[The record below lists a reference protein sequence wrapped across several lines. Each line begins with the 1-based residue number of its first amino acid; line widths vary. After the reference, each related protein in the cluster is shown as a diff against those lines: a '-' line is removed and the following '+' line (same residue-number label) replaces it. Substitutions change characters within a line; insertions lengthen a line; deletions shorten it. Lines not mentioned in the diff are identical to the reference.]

1 MRLVLRSLSH
11 PELDAL
17 TIVDSLCIIGRDH
30 PPFAALG
37 TAASAGPAAPQACI
51 LQEGGEFYLM
61 DLGSD
66 AGARHNHR
74 ALPPKRPVKLA
85 DNDQIDLAGKFRFHV
100 ERDPLPT
107 TPPLA
112 ASVQVSLLPTPESV
126 ADETIAIH
134 GAPSLLIGRDMMRMV
149 LAEGKTAVPAAVKTL
164 SRCHAFLFIKGDALY
179 VMDLG
184 STNGTW
190 LGANRIPP
198 YTELPIDG
206 NETLA
211 FGSPRLSY
219 TVQIQRTESPMA
231 EPIPDQ
237 ENSEVSTH
245 TSGIQHVGRTVYIRA
260 ANSFLEM
267 LTAQLADDAPPT
279 SVEGEPKA
287 AAPVPRS
294 TTRKAWFFIRELREA
309 LRSEQPR
316 RWVGLATVAAASVV
330 ALAATGLYFHNAP
343 QREIKSL
350 ISQGDYQAGLERA
363 NVYLRRHPEDVE
375 VSNLALEALV
385 KDAVPQWQADIEAGR
400 FAAAADRLQET
411 QAETIP
417 DGGVLLGL
425 LAWIGDLQ
433 RFLAERGGRDA
444 PLKLFH
450 DEQTIAALLERW
462 DAVAKDYELLSLK
475 VADWAPDFQELRR
488 QVLSQQRLLRNE
500 QTVYLRAI
508 TELEQ
513 TLRQQLA
520 QGQTDAAIAHLERFA
535 LQYPRVMG
543 LAPLRADIT
552 QFETLQRT
560 VKNQDLGKLLDWRE
574 VVFATPWVRETA
586 TQWLE
591 EQLPSSEALARYQ
604 TALAAWRIGD
614 TQQAIARLQPLPQE
628 RGGSIFAAKLA
639 HFQQVADAFEQLQA
653 ARGQP
658 DYRERL
664 LALSHDLHPAE
675 DRFFLDAL
683 AEDLHAQRQAL
694 ATQAKTLFQQAASH
708 WLEYQQRGG
717 ITGLMRLEQTV
728 SQRFRQQ
735 TQRLAQAHE
744 AASQGARYYDL
755 LRQSY
760 PEPARS
766 LHEDILAE
774 TRRQRQSLADLR
786 LVMQSTLLDAKLQL
800 LPASETSPP

>member
-17 TIVDSLCIIGRDH
+17 TVVDSLCMIGRAH
-30 PPFAALG
+30 PPFAALEA
-37 TAASAGPAAPQACI
+37 AASAGLAAQQACI
-51 LQEGGEFYLM
+51 LQEGSEFYLM
-61 DLGSD
+61 DLG
-66 AGARHNHR
+66 AGVGTRHNNR
-74 ALPPKRPVKLA
+74 VLPPKRPVKLA
-85 DNDQIDLAGKFRFHV
+85 DNDQIGFAGRFRFHV
-100 ERDPLPT
+100 ERDPLPA

-112 ASVQVSLLPTPESV
+112 ASVQVSLLPAPDCV

-164 SRCHAFLFIKGDALY
+164 SRCHAFLFIKDDALY

-198 YTELPIDG
+198 YTELLLDG
-206 NETLA
+206 SETLA
-211 FGSPRLSY
+211 FGSPWLSY
-219 TVQIQRTESPMA
+219 TIQIQRTENQITDPL
-231 EPIPDQ
+231 PDQ
-237 ENSEVSTH
+237 EPEASTH
-245 TSGIQHVGRTVYIRA
+245 TSGIYHVGRTVYIRA

-267 LTAQLADDAPPT
+267 LTVQVADDDPPT
-279 SVEGEPKA
+279 LAEDSPKA
-287 AAPVPRS
+287 ATPAPRS
-294 TTRKAWFFIRELREA
+294 PLGKTRAFIRELREA

-316 RWVGLATVAAASVV
+316 RWVGLATVIVAVVV

-343 QREIKSL
+343 QREIKALMSK
-350 ISQGDYQAGLERA
+350 GDYQAGLERA
-363 NVYLRRHPEDVE
+363 SEYLRRHPEDAE

-385 KDAVPQWQADIEAGR
+385 KDVVPQWQADIEAGR
-400 FAAAADRLQET
+400 FDTAADRLQET

-417 DGGVLLGL
+417 DSGVLLGL

-475 VADWAPDFQELRR
+475 VADWAPDFQALHR

-500 QTVYLRAI
+500 QTVYLKAI

-513 TLRQQLA
+513 ALRQQLA
-520 QGQTDAAIAHLERFA
+520 QGQTDAAMAHLERFA

-552 QFETLQRT
+552 QFETLQRA
-560 VKNQDLGKLLDWRE
+560 VKNQDLGNLLDWRG
-574 VVFATPWVRETA
+574 VVFVTPWVRETA
-586 TQWLE
+586 TRWLE
-591 EQLPSSEALARYQ
+591 EQLPPSEVLERYQ
-604 TALAAWRIGD
+604 TALAAWQAGNFR
-614 TQQAIARLQPLPQE
+614 QAIALLQPLLQE
-628 RGGSIFAAKLA
+628 QGGPIIAVKLE
-639 HFQQVADAFEQLQA
+639 HFQQVADTFEQLRT

-664 LALSHDLHPAE
+664 LVLSRGLHPTE

-683 AEDLHAQRQAL
+683 AEDLRVQRQAL
-694 ATQAKTLFQQAASH
+694 STEAKTLFQQAAGH
-708 WLEYQQRGG
+708 WAEYQRRGG
-717 ITGLMRLEQTV
+717 ITSLMRLEQTV
-728 SQRFRQQ
+728 SQTFRQQ
-735 TQRLAQAHE
+735 ARRLAQAHE
-744 AASQGARYYDL
+744 AATQGARYYDL
-755 LRQSY
+755 LRETL
-760 PEPARS
+760 PETARG

-786 LVMQSTLLDAKLQL
+786 LVMKTALLDEKLQL
-800 LPASETSPP
+800 LPELGTPPP